1 MLKDE
6 VLKILISNKEGFISG
21 ELISRELGVSRT
33 SVWKAVSALKKQGYQ
48 INSVNNRG
56 YSLMQLSD
64 VLNEVEL
71 RELLGEYDINCYY
84 KEEVNSTNLWVKYSA
99 EEGEQ
104 KNSLYIADKQTKGR
118 GRRGRSWLS
127 DKGVGIWMSLL
138 LRPKLSPE
146 LASMITIIAALSVA
160 KAIESTEKLQVHI
173 KWPNDIIL
181 NGKKLC
187 GILTE
192 MSVDME
198 GLSYLVCG
206 IGINANT
213 EHFPKELETVATS
226 IYMHTQKVC
235 IRKYL
240 IKEIIKIFL
249 EYYKLFLK
257 KRNLAFIKEEY
268 EVRLIHKDKYISIL
282 GKDSVKEVLSKGI
295 DDRGFLIVSDKEGEY
310 SISSGE
316 ISIRL

>member
-1 MLKDE
+1 
-6 VLKILISNKEGFISG
+6 
-21 ELISRELGVSRT
+21 
-33 SVWKAVSALKKQGYQ
+33 
-48 INSVNNRG
+48 
-56 YSLMQLSD
+56 
-64 VLNEVEL
+64 
-71 RELLGEYDINCYY
+71 
-84 KEEVNSTNLWVKYSA
+84 
-99 EEGEQ
+99 
-104 KNSLYIADKQTKGR
+104 
-118 GRRGRSWLS
+118 
-127 DKGVGIWMSLL
+127 
-138 LRPKLSPE
+138 
-146 LASMITIIAALSVA
+146 MITIIAALSVA

-226 IYMHTQKVC
+226 IYMDTQKVC

-257 KRNLAFIKEEY
+257 KRSLAFIKEEY

>member
-84 KEEVNSTNLWVKYSA
+84 KEEVNSTNLWAKYSA

-160 KAIESTEKLQVHI
+160 KAVESTEKLQVHI

-181 NGKKLC
+181 GGRKLC

-206 IGINANT
+206 IGVNANA
-213 EHFPKELETVATS
+213 EKFPKELETVATS
-226 IYMHTQKVC
+226 LYMHTKKVC

-240 IKEIIKIFL
+240 IKEIIKTFFEYYELFL
-249 EYYKLFLK
+249 E
-257 KRNLAFIKEEY
+257 KRSLAFIKDEY
-268 EVRLIHKDKYISIL
+268 ELRLIHKDKYINIL

-295 DDRGFLIVSDKEGEY
+295 DEKGFLVVSDKEGEY
-310 SISSGE
+310 SIASGE